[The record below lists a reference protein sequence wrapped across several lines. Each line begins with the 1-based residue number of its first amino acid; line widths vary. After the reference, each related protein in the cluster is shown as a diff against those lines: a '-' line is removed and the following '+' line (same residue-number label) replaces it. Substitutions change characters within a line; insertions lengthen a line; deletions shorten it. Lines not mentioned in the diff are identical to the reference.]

1 VWPSARPKMGAGEMA
16 DSDLDPEALRAD
28 LLERWERAASG
39 WGRRAEHIR
48 RVGMPVSTWMIEH
61 AGLQP
66 GQRVLELAAGPG
78 ETGLLAAELIR
89 PGGMLISSD
98 ASENMLNVARAR
110 AAELGIDNVEFRPL
124 ELEWIDLPIASVDV
138 AMCRWGVMLIVD
150 PEAAL
155 REMRRVLVPGG
166 RVVLAV
172 WDQAELNP
180 WATIT
185 NRALV
190 ELGHATPPDPTV
202 PGMFSLAA
210 PGRLHEMLESAGF
223 VEVLVES
230 LELPRPPVT
239 AAEQVAETLDLS
251 SAFAETYERLSEPE
265 RRALEERIAS
275 LGEPYAGPDGRMA
288 LPARSL
294 VAAATA

>member
-1 VWPSARPKMGAGEMA
+1 MTDPDP
-16 DSDLDPEALRAD
+16 DLGALRAE

-39 WGRRAEHIR
+39 WGRRAPHIR
-48 RVGMPVSTWMIEH
+48 NFGMPVSRWMIEH

-89 PGGMLISSD
+89 PAGMLISSD
-98 ASENMLNVARAR
+98 AAENMLEMARAR
-110 AAELGIDNVEFRPL
+110 ARELGIENVEFKRL
-124 ELEWIDLPIASVDV
+124 ELEWIDLPTASVDIV
-138 AMCRWGVMLIVD
+138 MCRWGVMLIVD

-155 REMRRVLVPGG
+155 REARRVLVPGG
-166 RVVLAV
+166 RIVLAV
-172 WDQAELNP
+172 WDQPELNP

-190 ELGHATPPDPTV
+190 ELGHATPPDPDG
-202 PGMFSLAA
+202 PGMFALAA
-210 PGRLHEMLESAGF
+210 PGRLHELLEAAGF

-230 LELPRPPVT
+230 VELPRAPIT
-239 AAEQVAETLDLS
+239 AADEVSETVDLS
-251 SAFAETYERLSEPE
+251 SAFAETYDRLSEPE
-265 RRALEERIAS
+265 RHALEQRIAE
-275 LGEPYAGPDGRMA
+275 LGAPYADADGLMV
-288 LPARSL
+288 LPAQCL

>member
-1 VWPSARPKMGAGEMA
+1 VWPSARLKMGAGEMA
-16 DSDLDPEALRAD
+16 DSDSNLEALRAD

-48 RVGMPVSTWMIEH
+48 RFGMPVSTWMIEH

-110 AAELGIDNVEFRPL
+110 AAELGIDNVEFRRL

-150 PEAAL
+150 PETAL

-190 ELGHATPPDPTV
+190 ELGHATPPDPNA

-230 LELPRPPVT
+230 LELPRPPLT
-239 AAEQVAETLDLS
+239 AAEEVAETLDLS

-275 LGEPYAGPDGRMA
+275 LGEPYVGPDGRMA

>member
-1 VWPSARPKMGAGEMA
+1 MTDSA
-16 DSDLDPEALRAD
+16 SDPTAVRAE

-39 WGRRAEHIR
+39 WGRRAQHIR
-48 RVGMPVSTWMIEH
+48 TFGMPASTWMIEH

-66 GQRVLELAAGPG
+66 GQTVLELAAGPG

-89 PGGMLISSD
+89 PAGMLISSD
-98 ASENMLNVARAR
+98 ASENMLEIARGRAR
-110 AAELGIDNVEFRPL
+110 ELGVDNVEFKRL
-124 ELEWIDLPIASVDV
+124 ELEWIDLPTASVDV
-138 AMCRWGVMLIVD
+138 VMCRWGVMLIVD
-150 PEAAL
+150 PETAL
-155 REMRRVLVPGG
+155 REARRVLVPGG
-166 RVVLAV
+166 RIVLAV
-172 WDQAELNP
+172 WDQSELNP

-190 ELGHATPPDPTV
+190 ELGHATPPDPDA

-210 PGRLHEMLESAGF
+210 PGRLHEMLEAAGF

-230 LELPRPPVT
+230 VELPRQPVS
-239 AAEQVAETLDLS
+239 AGDEVAETLDLS
-251 SAFAETYERLSEPE
+251 SAFADVYGRLSEEE
-265 RRALEERIAS
+265 RRALEQRIAV
-275 LGEPYAGPDGRMA
+275 LGAPYADANGLMV